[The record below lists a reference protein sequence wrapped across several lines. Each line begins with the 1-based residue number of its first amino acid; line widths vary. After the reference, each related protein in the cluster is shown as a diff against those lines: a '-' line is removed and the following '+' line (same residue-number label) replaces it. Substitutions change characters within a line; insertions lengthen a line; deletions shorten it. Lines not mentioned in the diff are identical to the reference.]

1 MKRILIVEDE
11 FSIAMDIEMRLQN
24 LEYNPVGIASNYHEA
39 IGMAADHNPDL
50 VLMDIN
56 LDGSKTGIEAADSI
70 RNMFNIPV
78 VFLTANADPATFES
92 ANSVKPFGF
101 VLKPFKDID
110 LKNNIEIAFSRHK
123 EYIEH
128 LKEIE
133 LHKKS
138 LSEIEQM
145 ASGDSLFIKE
155 KGQMVR
161 LELNTVIRLE
171 ALDNYTLL
179 FTESG
184 KKVITGFLKDV
195 LAKLSPN
202 RFIRVHR
209 SHAVAIS
216 KIDRI
221 EDNLVYLGDTAIPVS
236 KSYRSDLNDK
246 IKVI

>member
-1 MKRILIVEDE
+1 MKNILIIEDE
-11 FSIAMDIEMRLQN
+11 FSIAMDIELRLKN
-24 LEYNPVGIASNYHEA
+24 LGYEPVGIGSNYHEA

-56 LDGSKTGIEAADSI
+56 LEGEKSGIDAAESI
-70 RNMFNIPV
+70 RTMFNIPV
-78 VFLTANADPATFES
+78 VFLTANADSATFDS
-92 ANSVKPFGF
+92 ANKVKPFGF

-110 LKNNIEIAFSRHK
+110 LKNNIEIAFSRHQ

-128 LKEIE
+128 LKEVE

-138 LSEIEQM
+138 LAEIEQM
-145 ASGDSLFIKE
+145 ASGDILFIKE
-155 KGQMVR
+155 KGQMIR
-161 LELNTVIRLE
+161 LELNTVVRLE

-179 FTESG
+179 FTDSG

-195 LAKLSPN
+195 LAKLSSS

-216 KIDRI
+216 KIEKI
-221 EDNLVYLGDTAIPVS
+221 EDNLVYLGGTAVPIS